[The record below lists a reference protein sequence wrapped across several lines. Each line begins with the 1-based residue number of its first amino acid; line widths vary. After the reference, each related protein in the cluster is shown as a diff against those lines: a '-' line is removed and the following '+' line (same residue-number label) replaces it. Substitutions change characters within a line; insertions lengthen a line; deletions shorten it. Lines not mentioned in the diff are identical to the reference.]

1 MTPIFFIG
9 TLGLIAFFYWAAY
22 QSARA
27 LKSKAIEINGNLLL
41 SLPEFVFKLITLG
54 ICFGLANTL
63 SVDRVENYI
72 NWPSRQ
78 PLVDLVIGLTIG
90 LATAFV
96 INLISVAAIRLW
108 GKDIYSPD
116 IMKSLIPR
124 NQVEWVLI
132 IIPLLLAVA
141 VEELL
146 FRGLMVGGFSTVVN
160 PWAMALAS
168 GVLFGLMHSPQ
179 GNLGIVLTGAVGIL
193 FGAVFIITGSL
204 LTVIVA
210 HFALNFLQIVRG
222 KEDIAWYER
231 FQEAPRYR
239 RKLARTPDAPKEA
252 EQAPEQPLGISLP
265 VVPVSEKED

>member
-9 TLGLIAFFYWAAY
+9 TLALVGFFYWAAF

-27 LKSKAIEINGNLLL
+27 LKSKAIQITGNLLL
-41 SLPEFVFKLITLG
+41 SVPEFVFKLITLG
-54 ICFGLANTL
+54 LCFGLANTL
-63 SVDRVENYI
+63 SVERVENYI
-72 NWPSRQ
+72 KWPSRQ
-78 PLVDLVIGLTIG
+78 PLVDLVIGLVVG
-90 LATAFV
+90 LVTAFV
-96 INLISVAAIRLW
+96 INLLSVLAIRIW

-124 NQVEWVLI
+124 NQLEWVLI
-132 IIPLLLAVA
+132 IVPLLLAVA

-146 FRGLMVGGFSTVVN
+146 FRGLLIGGFSTIVN
-160 PWAMALAS
+160 PWALVLAG

-193 FGAVFIITGSL
+193 FGAVFVITNSL

-210 HFALNFLQIVRG
+210 HFALNFLQIVRA

-231 FQEAPRYR
+231 FQAAPRYTR
-239 RKLARTPDAPKEA
+239 NHPEPEPRLEEE
-252 EQAPEQPLGISLP
+252 EQ
-265 VVPVSEKED
+265 V

>member
-1 MTPIFFIG
+1 MTPIFLIG
-9 TLGLIAFFYWAAY
+9 TLGLIAFFYWAAF

-72 NWPSRQ
+72 NWPSNQ
-78 PLVDLVIGLTIG
+78 PLVDLVIGLTVG
-90 LATAFV
+90 LATAFT
-96 INLISVAAIRLW
+96 INFISVIAIRIW

-124 NQVEWVLI
+124 NQIEWVLI
-132 IIPLLLAVA
+132 VIPLLVAVA

-146 FRGLMVGGFSTVVN
+146 FRGLMIGGFSTIVN

-179 GNLGIVLTGAVGIL
+179 GTLGIVLTGAVGIL
-193 FGAVFIITGSL
+193 FGAVFIITDSL

-210 HFALNFLQIVRG
+210 HFALNFLQIVRAR
-222 KEDIAWYER
+222 EDIAWYER
-231 FQEAPRYR
+231 FQEAPRYQ
-239 RKLARTPDAPKEA
+239 RKTIE
-252 EQAPEQPLGISLP
+252 PETIIEE
-265 VVPVSEKED
+265 EKQV

>member
-27 LKSKAIEINGNLLL
+27 LKSKAIQINGNLLL
-41 SLPEFVFKLITLG
+41 SVPEFVFKLVILG

-78 PLVDLVIGLTIG
+78 PLVDIVIGLTIG
-90 LATAFV
+90 LATAFI
-96 INLISVAAIRLW
+96 INFISVFAIRIW
-108 GKDIYSPD
+108 GKSIYSPD

-124 NQVEWVLI
+124 NQIEWVLI
-132 IIPLLLAVA
+132 IPPLLVSVA

-146 FRGLMVGGFSTVVN
+146 FRGLMIGGFSVVVN

-179 GNLGIVLTGAVGIL
+179 GNLGIVLTGAVGIA
-193 FGAVFIITGSL
+193 FGAVFILTDSL
-204 LTVIVA
+204 LVVVVA
-210 HFALNFLQIVRG
+210 HFALNFLQIVRA
-222 KEDIAWYER
+222 KEDIAWYDR
-231 FQEAPRYR
+231 FQDAPRYQ
-239 RKLARTPDAPKEA
+239 RKVTEPESLVEEE
-252 EQAPEQPLGISLP
+252 EQ
-265 VVPVSEKED
+265 V

>member
-239 RKLARTPDAPKEA
+239 RKLARTPGAPGEA
-252 EQAPEQPLGISLP
+252 EQASEQPLGISLP